1 MFTGERISESFQPEK
16 PMSETSTIVDGESSI
31 SGVDDNFQVD
41 EEKEIRDVIPADE
54 IQIRWEDQE
63 ATNISE
69 IYLNIDSM
77 QNTSFSEYFDVEGSA
92 MRSEDELDVKSENN
106 DSELFAKDENIVNR
120 SGALLLSSH
129 FIFLCASLQ
138 HL

>member
-1 MFTGERISESFQPEK
+1 
-16 PMSETSTIVDGESSI
+16 MSETSTTGDDESSI

-54 IQIRWEDQE
+54 MQIRWEDQE

-106 DSELFAKDENIVNR
+106 DSELVEKDENIVNR
-120 SGALLLSSH
+120 SGALLLSFP

>member
-1 MFTGERISESFQPEK
+1 
-16 PMSETSTIVDGESSI
+16 MSETSTTGDDESSI

-54 IQIRWEDQE
+54 MQIRWEDQE

-106 DSELFAKDENIVNR
+106 DSELVEKDKNIVNR

-129 FIFLCASLQ
+129 FIFLCASL
-138 HL
+138 HYL